1 MGNGESTF
9 DDHQYDFQQQP
20 PSYSESSMEQDYQPR
35 QNLTCITDNISSMD
49 DNYQLR
55 RHPTY
60 IADNFNSLDQVIS
73 SLREAGLESSNLIL
87 GIDFTKSNEWTGRHS
102 FLRKSLHAIGSTP
115 NPYEQAISIIGRTLS
130 PFDEDNLIPCFG
142 FGDASTHDKHVFS
155 FYPDN
160 RPCNG
165 LEEALTRYREI
176 VPHLNLSGPTSFAPI
191 IDAAID
197 IVKKSGGQYHV
208 LVIIADGQVTR
219 NPDIPPGR
227 FSPQEH
233 ATVNSIVA
241 ASKYPISIILVGV
254 GDGPWDA
261 MQQFDDNIPQRA
273 FDNFQGIFR
282 IEFSKIYF
290 QVSWNL
296 KTHGLNW
303 DTKLAF
309 VLKLAVCQDLN
320 PKHNLVHFVNFTKIM
335 SENTEAS
342 KKETAFALAALMEIP
357 FQYRATQTLQCA
369 SYNVAG
375 GPHTRPLPPPPEVIE
390 HDNAVKS
397 IPHMTNSKPVQPT
410 APEASV
416 ESVCPICLTNPKD
429 LAFGCG
435 HLVNL
440 QGLWSKHFNLPYMS
454 KAHNNTSEIVH
465 LSRIIILH
473 ALCSLR
479 REWRS
484 SHCWVGLA
492 GKAIYHKQFV
502 RFNV

>member
-9 DDHQYDFQQQP
+9 DDHQYDFQQQSS
-20 PSYSESSMEQDYQPR
+20 SYSERSMDDSYQPR
-35 QNLTCITDNISSMD
+35 QHPAYIADNFNSMD
-49 DNYQLR
+49 DNYQPR
-55 RHPTY
+55 QHPAY

-102 FLRKSLHAIGSTP
+102 FHRKSLHAIGSTM

-142 FGDASTHDKHVFS
+142 FGDASTLDKHVFS

-176 VPHLNLSGPTSFAPI
+176 VPHLKLSGPTSFAPI

-197 IVKKSGGQYHV
+197 IVEKSGGQYHV

-219 NPDIPPGR
+219 GPDIPPGR

-273 FDNFQGIFR
+273 FDNFQ
-282 IEFSKIYF
+282 
-290 QVSWNL
+290 
-296 KTHGLNW
+296 
-303 DTKLAF
+303 
-309 VLKLAVCQDLN
+309 
-320 PKHNLVHFVNFTKIM
+320 FVNFTKIM
-335 SENTEAS
+335 SDNTEAS

-357 FQYRATQTLQCA
+357 FQYRATQTLQRA
-369 SYNVAG
+369 NYSLVG
-375 GPHTRPLPPPPEVIE
+375 GPHTRPLPPPREVID

-397 IPHMTNSKPVQPT
+397 IPHTTSFKPVQPT
-410 APEASV
+410 APTASV
-416 ESVCPICLTNPKD
+416 EPVCPLCLKNPKD

-435 HLVNL
+435 HT
-440 QGLWSKHFNLPYMS
+440 GLWSNHFSLPCVS
-454 KAHNNTSEIVH
+454 TAHNNTSEIVY
-465 LSRIIILH
+465 LSQTILP
-473 ALCSLR
+473 ALCLLQ

-484 SHCWVGLA
+484 FHDRAGLA
-492 GKAIYHKQFV
+492 GKAIYH
-502 RFNV
+502 